1 MPEFAV
7 KLNSNHFVIGLGEN
21 TVLSARERALA
32 EAARIE
38 AAASAAYAESMTGP
52 SYADAAAGLAATSD
66 GQGFAVDNGDGTVTV
81 YINDGGMAVFQ
92 RNLAT
97 TTYLASQDGAKAIG
111 VKQRGASA
119 LLRTAEDA
127 LRDIPTLAGYSTTA
141 ASIAAAVADN
151 FVVGVSDSLT
161 VNIPSDAA
169 TLQIALDRLTPL
181 NQKCIITLN
190 IESGHTLTAG
200 VYLSGGDYSQF
211 RIVSVDATVPVSFN
225 GDVIEGFNGTLMPR
239 LACSINCASQA
250 SGNGVDV
257 NACDMTVEPGA
268 GAINCHGNGL
278 RALNGSNVKA
288 DGSKWSGSARAGT
301 TGACITSWGS
311 TVSAEGADCTGSGF
325 YGVQAAHG
333 GTLAFRGGNA
343 SNAFRH
349 GIRATDAATV
359 DADAATANNC
369 SADTTGYSLY
379 AYQGGVI
386 NFTSGSATGNLG
398 GATLQAYGAGSAIN
412 ASEATITGGVANA
425 VRVER
430 GGQIN
435 VVGST
440 VSSTGSTYYNRGG
453 YIQTAE
459 GSISGA
465 PALKQSAIIASGNAT
480 FIPHP
485 SGYTL
490 LQVDTEGAAASDD
503 LDTVTPASGFSIEE
517 GYRLVIKSSSNSRDP
532 SIRDITTS
540 GTGSNYGFH
549 VPGNTT
555 IVVGTSV
562 STVSFVWSSNAW
574 LCTGTVAN

>member
-7 KLNSNHFVIGLGEN
+7 KLNSKHFVIGLGEN

-32 EAARIE
+32 ETARIE

-52 SYADAAAGLAATSD
+52 TYASTAAGLAATSD
-66 GQGFAVDNGDGTVTV
+66 GEGFAVDNGDGTVTV
-81 YINDGGMAVFQ
+81 YINDGGSAVEQ
-92 RNLAT
+92 RTLAT
-97 TTYLASQDGAKAIG
+97 TAYLASQDGAKAIG
-111 VKQRGASA
+111 VKQRGTSA

-127 LRDIPTLAGYSTTA
+127 LRDIPTLAGYPNVA
-141 ASIAAAVADN
+141 AAITAAVAGN
-151 FVVGVSDSLT
+151 FVVGVSDSRT

-200 VYLSGGDYSQF
+200 VSLTARNCGQF
-211 RIVSVDATVPVSFN
+211 RIISADSTVPVGFN
-225 GDVIEGFNGTLMPR
+225 GDIIEGFEGAKMPR
-239 LACSINCASQA
+239 LSCLIDAASQA
-250 SGNGVDV
+250 SGNGIDLDNSEMAIDAGCGVI
-257 NACDMTVEPGA
+257 NAYGT
-268 GAINCHGNGL
+268 GL
-278 RALNGSNVKA
+278 RALY
-288 DGSKWSGSARAGT
+288 GSKVRANSSNFSGAARNAS
-301 TGACITSWGS
+301 TGACITSWDS
-311 TVSAEGADCTGSGF
+311 NVSAEGAICTGSGY

-333 GTLAFRGGNA
+333 GTLAFRAGNA
-343 SNAFRH
+343 SNSFRH

-359 DADAATANNC
+359 DADAAVANDC
-369 SADTTGYSLY
+369 SADTIGYSLY

-386 NFTSGSATGNLG
+386 NFTSGTATGNLG
-398 GATLQAYGAGSAIN
+398 TATLQAYGAGSSIN
-412 ASEATITGGVANA
+412 ASEATITGGVGNA

-430 GGQIN
+430 GGWIN

-453 YIQTAE
+453 YIQTLE
-459 GSISGA
+459 GSVYGS
-465 PALKQSAIIASGNAT
+465 PALKQSATISSGNAT

-485 SGYTL
+485 SEYTL
-490 LQVDTEGAAASDD
+490 LQVDTEGGAASDD
-503 LDTVTPASGFSIEE
+503 LDTVTPAAGFSISE

-532 SIRDITTS
+532 SIRDISTS
-540 GTGSNYGFH
+540 GTGSNYGFQ

-555 IVVGTSV
+555 IVVGSSA
-562 STVSFVWSSNAW
+562 STVSFVWSNNTW